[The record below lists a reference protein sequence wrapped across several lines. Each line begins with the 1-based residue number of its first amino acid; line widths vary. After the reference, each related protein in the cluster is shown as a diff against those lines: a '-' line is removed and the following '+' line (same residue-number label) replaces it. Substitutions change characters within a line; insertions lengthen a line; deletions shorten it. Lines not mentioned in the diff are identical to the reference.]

1 MNPAVVSGC
10 RVVVAMSGGVDSS
23 TTAALLKE
31 AGHEVIGMTMQLYDH
46 GDTAAKQS
54 GTCCSLDDVHDARR
68 VANALDIPHYVVNL
82 QDAFRKLVVDNMVD
96 EYRDGR
102 TPNPCVRCNE
112 FMKFRLLLDR
122 ALALG
127 ADYLATGHYAKIVHN
142 PVTHLLELRR
152 AEDSLKDQS
161 YFLYCVDQQQLSH
174 LLFPLGAM
182 TKSEVR
188 AHAQR
193 FQLPTATKSESQ
205 DVCFIAGESY
215 RQFMERHDAASLPG
229 PGEIVSVA
237 GDRLGQH
244 HGHHRYTVG
253 QRKGLGLARSEPLYV
268 VGIDATKNQVT
279 VGGQN
284 DLLATGLKAKKLQWI
299 SGVAPA
305 RDQILSI
312 KIRYRTPASP
322 GYLTEQNARVGH
334 FRFVDPVRAVTPGQT
349 VVVYD
354 GDTVLGGGLIEHAL
368 GCGHESAVSDNPREG
383 AAA

>member
-1 MNPAVVSGC
+1 MIHSAASGS
-10 RVVVAMSGGVDSS
+10 RIVVAMSGGVDSS

-31 AGHEVIGMTMQLYDH
+31 GGHEVIGLTMQLYDH
-46 GDTAAKQS
+46 GDTNAQQS

-68 VANALDIPHYVVNL
+68 VANALGIPHYVVNL
-82 QDAFRKLVVDNMVD
+82 QDAFRKLVVDNLVN
-96 EYRDGR
+96 EYKEGR

-127 ADYLATGHYAKIVHN
+127 ADYLATGHYAKIVRN
-142 PVTHLLELRR
+142 PATDLLELRR
-152 AEDSLKDQS
+152 ATDSLKDQS

-174 LLFPLGAM
+174 LLFPLGSM

-188 AHAQR
+188 THAQR
-193 FQLPTATKSESQ
+193 FHLPTATKSESQ

-215 RQFMERHDAASLPG
+215 RQFMERNDGTGLPG
-229 PGEIVSVA
+229 IGEIVSLE
-237 GDRLGQH
+237 GTTLGRHQ
-244 HGHHRYTVG
+244 GHHRYTIG
-253 QRKGLGLARSEPLYV
+253 QRKGLGVAHNEPLYV
-268 VGIDATKNQVT
+268 VGIDAANNRVT

-284 DLLATGLKAKKLQWI
+284 DLVANGLKAKKLQWI
-299 SGVAPA
+299 SGASPPP
-305 RDQILSI
+305 DQLLHI

-322 GYLTEQNARVGH
+322 GYLTEQSGRLGT
-334 FRFVDPVRAVTPGQT
+334 FRFIEPVRAVTPGQT

-354 GDTVLGGGLIEHAL
+354 GDTVLGGGLIDGAMEQGQNWNVSEH
-368 GCGHESAVSDNPREG
+368 HREG